1 MRCEGGLQV
10 NMLGI
15 SYTDAHLAT
24 GFGTHMARPIF
35 RNEHRE
41 DMSEEEGVR
50 LLEKCMRVLYY
61 RDRGQ
66 LNKIQVGTEGGWE
79 GRGWRGGDGWTL
91 LVNGGDGGGGG
102 RLRRSHLQGWR
113 YRSRTS

>member
-1 MRCEGGLQV
+1 
-10 NMLGI
+10 MLGI

-24 GFGTHMARPIF
+24 GFGNHMARPIF

-66 LNKIQVGTEGGWE
+66 LNKIQVRGQRVAGRAGGSCEGLGLDE
-79 GRGWRGGDGWTL
+79 
-91 LVNGGDGGGGG
+91 
-102 RLRRSHLQGWR
+102 
-113 YRSRTS
+113 

>member
-1 MRCEGGLQV
+1 MQV

-66 LNKIQVGTEGGWE
+66 LNKIQVGAEGW
-79 GRGWRGGDGWTL
+79 GRRGGDGRGGPSWLTEGMA
-91 LVNGGDGGGGG
+91 GGDADCEDHICRGGDFEAV
-102 RLRRSHLQGWR
+102 
-113 YRSRTS
+113 